1 MSTQRNFTS
10 NILTVHR
17 RIMKDIVAQFARA
30 RRGRYAW
37 SPSVHRHIR
46 DNTPLFQKIE
56 EAARVTVRDR
66 KNYTTGD

>member
-17 RIMKDIVAQFARA
+17 RITKDILAQFARA

-37 SPSVHRHIR
+37 GPGVRRHIR
-46 DNTPLFQKIE
+46 DNTELFQQIE
-56 EAARVTVRDR
+56 ESANGLVRDW
-66 KNYTTGD
+66 